1 MSKFLMGPL
10 ALVIRYILYTI
21 GGALIGVGVA
31 AQTVDGSQLCLNLKG
46 TSEFMAN
53 AVLLIVSGGTVT
65 GATILWSRLV
75 AMVGGKT

>member
-1 MSKFLMGPL
+1 MTKLLMGPL

-31 AQTVDGSQLCLNLKG
+31 AQTIDGSQLCLDMKG

-53 AVLLIVSGGTVT
+53 AIVLILSGGAVT